1 MTDNPHAIS
10 RRARTGIGVAFV
22 ALAMVV
28 ASALAGLGFASSTPS
43 AAQYQY
49 GKKVVICH
57 HTGSKTHPWVTIL
70 IDIHA
75 WPAHL
80 QHGDT
85 LGSCA
90 GPQSPGKSQ
99 DGKVAVCH
107 YTGSKT
113 HPWVTLRINLHAW
126 PAHLQHGDHLGPCG
140 DSLPPTPVRHGKSK
154 GHHNAAP
161 VPKHGQGSKDDG
173 NGSRSDHGSGGGRGR
188 NK

>member
-1 MTDNPHAIS
+1 MLEVSDRIHTVAAT
-10 RRARTGIGVAFV
+10 RARRIGAGISFLASAIVAAAVLAGIGF
-22 ALAMVV
+22 
-28 ASALAGLGFASSTPS
+28 AGTAPS

-49 GKKVVICH
+49 GKKVAICH
-57 HTGSKTHPWVTIL
+57 HTASKTHPWVTL
-70 IDIHA
+70 VIDIHA

-90 GPQSPGKSQ
+90 GTQTPGKTH

-113 HPWVTLRINLHAW
+113 RPWVTLRINIHAW

-140 DSLPPTPVRHGKSK
+140 ESLPPPPVQHQPKPK
-154 GHHNAAP
+154 GA
-161 VPKHGQGSKDDG
+161 GSDG
-173 NGSRSDHGSGGGRGR
+173 GHGR